1 MMKMI
6 TKSEIITR
14 ATAAQHQ
21 ASSPERSIWVSAN
34 AGTGKTRVLTWR
46 VLRLLVDGADPA
58 EILAITY
65 TRTAATEMRNRIYES
80 VTTWPYL
87 EKAELINRLKA
98 IGIASPSEKQINRA
112 RNLFAQLLDA
122 TAFLRIETIH
132 AFCQSVLRRFPR
144 EAEVNPYFRV
154 MEEDQSLKLKE
165 DALISTLYQSMDK
178 ITDALERLALV
189 RDVHDIIK
197 LMRKMSAYPALLERA
212 NRDPVAVKQAIFDLM
227 GCGDFAA
234 DPKQVLN
241 LIDKLASPDAHL
253 KKKLRQIITSFHDH
267 GTKTEQRK
275 ASQLEAWLDADLTVR
290 KDQIK
295 TYLSVF
301 LTGKGELLKNPATK
315 SVIKAVP
322 SITDIMSEIGEMLI
336 DALAQIHA
344 IDTAQNSFDLIQLAR
359 VEHDHYNSIK
369 RLRGV
374 MDYDDLINAT
384 SKLLTNAS
392 AAWVRY
398 KLDQGIR
405 YIMID
410 EAQDTSPR
418 QWDIFDQLFED
429 QMNDQK
435 DDPLKEQP
443 ARSVFSVGDYKQSIY
458 SFQGARPDLFHAK
471 AERVENDSK
480 IFNRPFARIELDTS
494 FRTVSPI
501 LTIVDHVT
509 GAEGTLG
516 PIPGIRGHM
525 ANPAMRHISSR
536 EHEDGWVHLDTLT
549 SVEDG
554 ADIIDAHAR
563 RITEV
568 IKQMIGKVAIAD
580 PDDPG
585 QTRLAH
591 AGDILVLLRKRDGLY
606 EALYRQLQIEQIP
619 LAGADRIKLMEDIAC
634 LDLLALGEVMLLP
647 EDDLTLAAVLKS
659 PLFGL
664 SEDQL
669 YHLARDRQKGESL
682 FSRLRENPQQDEV
695 VSTAYEKLL
704 DYMGVFAR
712 TTAHGFY
719 SEILNTETRLAFIR
733 RQGQAVLDILDEF
746 QERARRYEQDNTP
759 SLLAF
764 IDAMKT
770 ASAEIKRDDDDKNIQ
785 AVRIMT
791 IHGAKGLEA
800 PLVILPDAM
809 QMRSPPQDLLEVESH
824 DLGLKLPLFSASSR
838 FLPIRAT
845 AVKEAKLAANEAEK
859 EESHRLLY
867 VAMTRAKD
875 GLYVS
880 GFLKRNSRSLAGS
893 WYERLHFAMADALN
907 PSAGESDKEE
917 HYRNGGTAADMA
929 QIGHQ
934 PMFYGKYT
942 MPPSTKTIQDHDR
955 EQEPDDSIELPAWLT
970 QSPPVEA
977 SPPRPLSPSRF
988 SSPFEATSIS
998 GVDRKKAIRRG
1009 QIIHRLLEVLPG
1021 LSPDRQNAAAARVI
1035 TANLSPFD
1043 KDEIDKDEAQ
1053 AWLDEAKAVMDEPNL
1068 SALFTSEAFA
1078 ELPIGGLVGNHV
1090 VSGIIDRLVITE
1102 NTVIF
1107 ADFKTGQVPDD
1118 MNSIPSSY
1126 LVQMGLYHRLLQDIF
1141 PDHRMKPSLIFTEGP
1156 SVFWL
1161 DPAQLEAAIKTII
1174 NNDMAAS

>member
-1 MMKMI
+1 MVIM
-6 TKSEIITR
+6 TSEIIAR

-65 TRTAATEMRNRIYES
+65 TRGAATEMRNRIYES
-80 VTTWPYL
+80 ITTWPYK
-87 EKAELINRLKA
+87 EKTELITELKD
-98 IGIASPSEKQINRA
+98 IGIANPSEEQINRA
-112 RNLFAQLLDA
+112 RNLFARLLDA
-122 TAFLRIETIH
+122 TSFLRIETIH

-165 DALISTLYQSMDK
+165 DALISTLHQSMDK

-197 LMRKMSAYPALLERA
+197 LMREMSAYPALLERA

-227 GCGDFAA
+227 DCGDFSGE
-234 DPKQVLN
+234 PKQVLG
-241 LIDKLASPDAHL
+241 LIDKLASPDANL
-253 KKKLRQIITSFHDH
+253 EKELRQIVTSFRDH
-267 GTKTEQRK
+267 GSITERTK

-290 KDQIK
+290 KDQMK
-295 TYLSVF
+295 QYLAVF

-315 SVIKAVP
+315 AVIKAMP
-322 SITDIMSEIGEMLI
+322 SITDKMWKIGDMLI
-336 DALAQIHA
+336 KALAEIHA

-359 VEHDHYNSIK
+359 VEHDHYSSIK

-418 QWDIFDQLFED
+418 QWEIFDQLFED

-471 AERVENDSK
+471 AKRVENDSK
-480 IFNRPFARIELDTS
+480 TFNRPFARIELDTS

-509 GAEGTLG
+509 GAQGTLK
-516 PIPGIRGHM
+516 PISGVSGHTD
-525 ANPAMRHISSR
+525 NPAMRHISSR

-549 SVEDG
+549 SAKDG
-554 ADIIDAHAR
+554 FDIIDAHAC

-580 PDDPG
+580 PDHPG
-585 QTRLAH
+585 QTRFAH

-606 EALYRQLQIEQIP
+606 EALYRRLQIEQVP

-659 PLFGL
+659 PLFDL
-664 SEDQL
+664 NEDQL

-682 FSRLRENPQQDEV
+682 FSRLRKNPQQDDAV
-695 VSTAYEKLL
+695 NAAYEKLL
-704 DYMGVFAR
+704 DYMGASAR

-759 SLLAF
+759 SLSAF
-764 IDAMKT
+764 IDMMKT
-770 ASAEIKRDDDDKNIQ
+770 ASAEIKRDDDYKDIQ

-809 QMRSPPQDLLEVESH
+809 QTRSPHQDLLEVESH
-824 DLGLKLPLFSASSR
+824 DLGMKLPLFSASSR

-845 AVKEAKLAANEAEK
+845 AVRMAKLVANLAEIQ
-859 EESHRLLY
+859 ESHRLLY

-875 GLYVS
+875 GLYIS
-880 GFLKRNSRSLAGS
+880 GFLKKNSRSLAGS
-893 WYERLHFAMADALN
+893 WYERLHFAMTDALN
-907 PSAGESDKEE
+907 PSAGESDEAVQFG
-917 HYRNGGTAADMA
+917 NSGTADDTT
-929 QIGHQ
+929 QIGEQ
-934 PMFYGKYT
+934 SLFYGKYAA
-942 MPPSTKTIQDHDR
+942 PPSTKNIQDDDG
-955 EQEPDDSIELPAWLT
+955 EQDKDDIELPAWLEQT
-970 QSPPVEA
+970 PIVEA

-1021 LSPDRQNAAAARVI
+1021 LSPDRQNAAAARII

-1043 KDEIDKDEAQ
+1043 KDEIDKDEAK
-1053 AWLDEAKAVMDEPNL
+1053 AWLDEARAVMDDPNL
-1068 SALFTSEAFA
+1068 LALFTSEAFA
-1078 ELPIGGLVGNHV
+1078 ELPIGGLVGSHV

-1102 NTVIF
+1102 DTVIF

-1126 LVQMGLYHRLLQDIF
+1126 LVQMGLYYRLLQDIF

-1156 SVFWL
+1156 FVFWL
-1161 DPAQLEAAIKTII
+1161 DSAQLEAAITTII
-1174 NNDMAAS
+1174 NNDMATS